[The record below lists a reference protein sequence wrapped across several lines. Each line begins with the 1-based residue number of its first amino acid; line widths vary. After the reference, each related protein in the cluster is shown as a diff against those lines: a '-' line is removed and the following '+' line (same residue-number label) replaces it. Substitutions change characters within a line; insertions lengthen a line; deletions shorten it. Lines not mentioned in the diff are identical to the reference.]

1 MYIRLGRRTRE
12 APSSGAQNDDR
23 GRGAQPAL
31 RLHSGQ
37 ARRTQGKQGKQG
49 KRFVFEERFFVR
61 QEDGGLRMTRERQEQ
76 IPRADQEHRPSEWQ
90 RRPVAR
96 CRPLAYTRARSDIEV
111 AT

>member
-1 MYIRLGRRTRE
+1 MTTEGGGRSPPFDYT
-12 APSSGAQNDDR
+12 
-23 GRGAQPAL
+23 
-31 RLHSGQ
+31 
-37 ARRTQGKQGKQG
+37 QG
-49 KRFVFEERFFVR
+49 KRFVLEERFFVR